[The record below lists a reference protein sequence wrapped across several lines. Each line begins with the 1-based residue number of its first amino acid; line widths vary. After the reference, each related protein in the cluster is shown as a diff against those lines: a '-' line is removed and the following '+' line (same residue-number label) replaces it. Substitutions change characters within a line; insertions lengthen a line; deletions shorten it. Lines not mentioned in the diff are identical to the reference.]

1 MVVTEVAEKVS
12 ISQDGSCGIYYW
24 RMAAD
29 CFWSIKKMMDG
40 GRRVNGEFYL
50 APTYNEMIV
59 DGARVIAYPV
69 PRMWGLGTPSDLKVT
84 LEACPWR
91 Q

>member
-1 MVVTEVAEKVS
+1 
-12 ISQDGSCGIYYW
+12 
-24 RMAAD
+24 
-29 CFWSIKKMMDG
+29 MMDG